1 MQLFFGFQRMATL
14 FGIMKIAG
22 LIVVRKFQG
31 LEKLFQ
37 CRRFH
42 TWSQLSSGYF
52 SSVWQLFSFSTLWL
66 IGTQSV
72 PLSYCYCCCCWY
84 SFIIVE
90 AVKMT
95 IALAAMSTKAPLT
108 LPSLSHS
115 HSVAV
120 TLSPCGSVFF
130 FKMVVV
136 YSCFCLFFI
145 NSRISRATFFSVVFV
160 VVFCF

>member
-1 MQLFFGFQRMATL
+1 MATL

-22 LIVVRKFQG
+22 LIVVRKLQG
-31 LEKLFQ
+31 LEEFAQ
-37 CRRFH
+37 CRWFH

-52 SSVWQLFSFSTLWL
+52 SSVCQLFSFSTLWL

-72 PLSYCYCCCCWY
+72 PLSYCYCCCCCWY

-95 IALAAMSTKAPLT
+95 IALAAMSTKVPLT

-120 TLSPCGSVFF
+120 TLSPSGSVFF
-130 FKMVVV
+130 YMVVV

>member
-1 MQLFFGFQRMATL
+1 
-14 FGIMKIAG
+14 
-22 LIVVRKFQG
+22 
-31 LEKLFQ
+31 
-37 CRRFH
+37 
-42 TWSQLSSGYF
+42 
-52 SSVWQLFSFSTLWL
+52 
-66 IGTQSV
+66 
-72 PLSYCYCCCCWY
+72 
-84 SFIIVE
+84 
-90 AVKMT
+90 MT

-115 HSVAV
+115 HSIAV

-130 FKMVVV
+130 FFLMVVV